1 MAANLLPRDVAHD
14 VIARSDELEAWH
26 GIEMRKVQKAEQ

>member
-14 VIARSDELEAWH
+14 VIARSDELEAWY
-26 GIEMRKVQKAEQ
+26 EMRKVQKAEQ